1 MGRKRAGTTATTTTS
16 SSSSSRRILR
26 WVTTAGM
33 TDDGPRGCCSESS
46 VVVGCGQQHSDVD
59 WRMVATGEVVQYNAK
74 TVTTAAAC
82 RKPPVIN
89 GSVGYC
95 RQRTSARCSGVA
107 AVHWRRLLLVT
118 VLIASLLLNGASAVA
133 ASGDLK
139 YLYDGGQSD
148 SSFLVPGA
156 RVNNWRFEIP
166 VALFF

>member
-1 MGRKRAGTTATTTTS
+1 MFDHFSNLVFIDAAG
-16 SSSSSRRILR
+16 
-26 WVTTAGM
+26 
-33 TDDGPRGCCSESS
+33 
-46 VVVGCGQQHSDVD
+46 VVVHNNA
-59 WRMVATGEVVQYNAK
+59 RTVA
-74 TVTTAAAC
+74 TAAAC
-82 RKPPVIN
+82 RKRPVID
-89 GSVGYC
+89 GSVKYC
-95 RQRTSARCSGVA
+95 RQKTAAGGRGIA